1 MSLSSSSP
9 STYRLSSR
17 EEPAA
22 KVRSFHLVR
31 EDEEP
36 QNDHLQERVS
46 LPRGWYEV
54 PGEPTRQRF
63 WDGKRF
69 VAARPT
75 PPEELEAAQAALAE
89 AATDRSTTG
98 VLPVVGIV
106 CGVLAAIVAIAVGI
120 GVIGV
125 WWAAAAAALGAG
137 AFAILGHTA
146 QWPSRSR

>member
-1 MSLSSSSP
+1 MSLSSSSS

-17 EEPAA
+17 EDPAA

-31 EDEEP
+31 EDEE
-36 QNDHLQERVS
+36 QHDHLQDRVS

-63 WDGKRF
+63 WDGTRF

-75 PPEELEAAQAALAE
+75 PAEELV
-89 AATDRSTTG
+89 ATTLPTPSDRSTTG

-106 CGVLAAIVAIAVGI
+106 AGVLAALVAIAVGA

-125 WWAAAAAALGAG
+125 WWAAAAAALGAA